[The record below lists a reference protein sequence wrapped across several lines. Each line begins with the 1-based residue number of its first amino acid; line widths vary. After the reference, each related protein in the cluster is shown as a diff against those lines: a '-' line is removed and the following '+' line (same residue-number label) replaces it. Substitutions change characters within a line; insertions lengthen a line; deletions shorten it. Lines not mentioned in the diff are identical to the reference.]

1 VLWRWPVKIL
11 VVDDNSEL
19 SFLLQWTLEDEGHEV
34 KVANNGTEGYFEFL
48 LFAPDVVLTD
58 IQMPEKN
65 GFELMENIRSHN
77 PTVRTIYMSGNLT
90 QFQSNLG
97 EEMKKYHARV
107 LEKPFSKEELI
118 RLISSS

>member
-1 VLWRWPVKIL
+1 MKIL
-11 VVDDNSEL
+11 IVDDNSEL

-34 KVANNGTEGYFEFL
+34 KVANNGAEGYFEFL

-65 GFELMENIRSHN
+65 GFELMECIRSHSPN
-77 PTVRTIYMSGNLT
+77 VRTIYMSGNLT

-97 EEMKKYHARV
+97 EEMKKYHVRV

>member
-1 VLWRWPVKIL
+1 MKIL
-11 VVDDNSEL
+11 IVDDNSEL
-19 SFLLQWTLEDEGHEV
+19 SFLLQWTLEEEGYEV
-34 KVANNGTEGYFEFL
+34 KVANNGAEGYFTFL
-48 LFAPDVVLTD
+48 LFHPDVVLTD

-65 GFELMENIRSHN
+65 GFELMESIRCHN
-77 PTVRTIYMSGNLT
+77 PAVRTIYMSGNLT

-97 EEMKKYHARV
+97 EEMEKYHARA